1 MTIGITL
8 NLIDHHQH
16 PVLIVGAG
24 PIGLALA
31 AYLGGNSIETILIE
45 KNEDV
50 LGSAK
55 MIVVSMRTMEFC
67 RSLGI
72 SDAVRHWGFP
82 LDHGLDSIFVTG
94 LQGFELG
101 RVKAPSLRTE
111 YDTPFSPERERPC
124 PQTWFDPIL
133 QKKAQSHPSVSLQY
147 QSTLSSFQQFED
159 HVECE
164 IHRSNG
170 EVEIIRSS
178 YLVGC
183 DGYSSSVRETL
194 GIELDGNKHLDF
206 SMSVYLRIPDLLES
220 HSIGDAYR
228 YIFVDE
234 TGVWSVLTTIDGHNL
249 YRLQL
254 IGANEVDVL
263 KLDIDVAIKRCIGSF
278 VPYEITDISRWVR
291 KSTCAQKF
299 SSGRVFIAGDSA
311 HAHPPNGGLG
321 MNTGILDAWDL
332 GWKLSAKIQGWG
344 GDRLLES
351 YDLERRPASFRATQE
366 SLKNYHR
373 LVGKPS
379 YIGLDDSGTDGEI
392 KRRALGQKLVADNE
406 KAWRAV
412 GIHIGHV
419 YSPSPIVIEDGQFQ
433 RDGDEDYEPSSRPGA
448 RAPHVWLSNQDSIL
462 DLFGFWFT
470 LLNFSD
476 INADEFLVSADKL
489 KMPLKIEV
497 IMNQQAKSM
506 YEKNLVLVR
515 PDGHVCWR
523 SNAMPMD
530 VKELLNQVR
539 GF

>member
-1 MTIGITL
+1 L
-8 NLIDHHQH
+8 NLIDHHHH

-31 AYLGGNSIETILIE
+31 AYLGSNSIKTILIE

-67 RSLGI
+67 RSLGF
-72 SDAVRHWGFP
+72 SDEVRHWGFP

-101 RVKAPSLRTE
+101 RVKAPSLLTE
-111 YDTPFSPERERPC
+111 FDTPFSPERERPC

-133 QKKAQSHPSVSLQY
+133 QKKARSHPSIDLQY
-147 QSTLSSFQQFED
+147 KSTLSSFNQFED
-159 HVECE
+159 YVDCE
-164 IHRSNG
+164 ILRSDG
-170 EVEIIRSS
+170 EVETIRSS

-183 DGYSSSVRETL
+183 DGYSSSVREKL
-194 GIELDGNKHLDF
+194 GIELEGNKHLDF
-206 SMSVYLRIPDLLES
+206 SMSVYLTIPDLLKS

-263 KLDIDVAIKRCIGSF
+263 KFDIDVVIKRCIGSSL
-278 VPYEITDISRWVR
+278 PYEIKDISRWVR

-344 GDRLLES
+344 GNHLLES
-351 YDLERRPASFRATQE
+351 YDLERRPASFKATQE

-379 YIGLDDSGTDGEI
+379 YIGIDEPGTEGEI
-392 KRRALGQKLVADNE
+392 KRRALGEKLVADNE

-433 RDGDEDYEPSSRPGA
+433 SDGDEDYVPSSRPGA
-448 RAPHVWLSNQDSIL
+448 RAPHVWLSSDESIL

-476 INADEFLVSADKL
+476 INADEFLLIAKKL
-489 KMPLKIEV
+489 KMPFKIEL
-497 IMNQQAKSM
+497 ILNQEAKSM

-523 SNAMPMD
+523 SNEMPID
-530 VKELLNQVR
+530 IEQLLNRVR